1 MLRVYKG
8 MKMVLKIAPYNH
20 VGGGGQ
26 GRKRDLAM
34 IHTNFT
40 QYHSILNFNNACKPL
55 CRNSLP
61 IMPYCLNRFKKA
73 LTKLC
78 LLLIN
83 FKFYSLTSTTSTS
96 CDAFTL

>member
-1 MLRVYKG
+1 MLRVYEG

-20 VGGGGQ
+20 AGGAQ
-26 GRKRDLAM
+26 GRKRDQAM

-61 IMPYCLNRFKKA
+61 ITLYCLNRLKA

-83 FKFYSLTSTTSTS
+83 FKFYSLPSTS